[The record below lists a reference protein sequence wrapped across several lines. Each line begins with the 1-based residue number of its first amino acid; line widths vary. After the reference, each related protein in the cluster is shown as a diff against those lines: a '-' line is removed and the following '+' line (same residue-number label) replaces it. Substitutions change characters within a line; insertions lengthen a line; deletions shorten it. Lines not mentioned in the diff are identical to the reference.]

1 MMRVEGSFIHGI
13 EIAAR
18 QKLPHAAFL
27 KRSAEVIHTRSPPP
41 PLRCTRCSP
50 HGKSMSVLF
59 DAVLSLHG
67 SVWTST
73 ESTGGRSRT
82 IGAQL
87 SPASAEAY
95 TCPPVVP
102 KYTPHLSSEST
113 AIASRNT
120 FT

>member
-41 PLRCTRCSP
+41 PLRGTRCSP

-73 ESTGGRSRT
+73 ESTGGSSRT
-82 IGAQL
+82 IGGQL

-95 TCPPVVP
+95 TCPQAVP
-102 KYTPHLSSEST
+102 TYTTHFATSSPG
-113 AIASRNT
+113 I
-120 FT
+120 